1 MPGIVE
7 LPGATRELSVAEEQM
22 MLLGRRSAKAA
33 FLVNWRDRPAQIGSA
48 AAGAA
53 AFDRCMRLR
62 PASALVAMLDL
73 DQIIG
78 GGIGI
83 DGEIALLDPRER
95 VIR

>member
-1 MPGIVE
+1 MPGIVKH
-7 LPGATRELSVAEEQM
+7 PGATRELSVAQEQM
-22 MLLGRRSAKAA
+22 VLLGRRFAKAA
-33 FLVNWRDRPAQIGSA
+33 FLVKWRDRLAQIGSA
-48 AAGAA
+48 PAGAA

-62 PASALVAMLDL
+62 PASALVAILDL
-73 DQIIG
+73 NQIIG